1 MKNNNL
7 IVLFILCLWFVISF
21 VTNIL
26 GPLMPLIVDGFEINY
41 TMAGFLPFSFFLAY
55 GLISIPAGA
64 LTEIIGPKKT
74 MLLAFGVNFLG
85 AAIFSFF
92 PVYGA
97 ALIALF
103 LIGMGMAMLQVI
115 INPLM
120 RTAGGESNFA
130 FFSVMGQL
138 VFGLASFV
146 SPFVFS
152 ALMSEIAKGDA
163 SGIAQ
168 IVTSLTPAGLN
179 WVAFYWMFS
188 VIFLI
193 VLLIISQMNI
203 PRLSVADD
211 ELSSPV
217 DVYVKLLKQPKV
229 ILFFL
234 GIAAYVGTEQCLA
247 NWMSEYLSS
256 YHGVD
261 PESTGAKT
269 VGSFWGLM
277 SLGCVLGLALLKVLD
292 SKVVLRLFTLIAMGT
307 LLAAIYGGKE
317 IALIAFPATGFFIS
331 VMFSVIFSLALNSS
345 EDHHGAFSGILCSG
359 IFGGALLP
367 LIVGIAGDL
376 YGLKVALVLLYIPL
390 GFILSISFWA
400 KPLINNETI
409 SLSKLF
415 SRDANT
421 EEG

>member
-1 MKNNNL
+1 M
-7 IVLFILCLWFVISF
+7 IVVFILCLWFVISF

-26 GPLMPLIVDGFEINY
+26 GPLMPLIVDGFDINY

-55 GLISIPAGA
+55 GLVSIPAGG
-64 LTEIIGPKKT
+64 LTELIGPKKT
-74 MLLAFGVNFLG
+74 MLLAFSINFVG

-97 ALIALF
+97 ALVALF

-120 RTAGGESNFA
+120 RTSGGEANFA

-152 ALMSEIAKGDA
+152 ALMAEIAKGET
-163 SGIAQ
+163 SSIGQ
-168 IVTSLTPAGLN
+168 LVTSLTPEGLG
-179 WVAFYWMFS
+179 WIAFYWLFA
-188 VIFLI
+188 VIFLLVI
-193 VLLIISQMNI
+193 LIISQMKI
-203 PRLSVADD
+203 PRLSVQDD

-217 DVYVKLLKQPKV
+217 AVYLMLLKQPQV

-247 NWMSEYLSS
+247 NWMSEFLSV
-256 YHGVD
+256 YHGVS
-261 PESTGAKT
+261 PEQEGARS
-269 VGSFWGLM
+269 VGMFWGLM
-277 SLGCVLGLALLKVLD
+277 SLGCVLGLGLLKVLD
-292 SKVVLRLFTLIAMGT
+292 SKIVLRIFTLIAAAT
-307 LLAAIYGGKE
+307 LMVAVTGDRE
-317 IALIAFPATGFFIS
+317 TALIAFPLTGFFIS

-345 EDHHGAFSGILCSG
+345 PDHHGAYSGILCSG

-367 LIVGIAGDL
+367 LLVGMAGDA
-376 YGLKVALVLLYIPL
+376 YGLKTALVLLLIPL
-390 GFILSISFWA
+390 AFILSISFWA
-400 KPLINNETI
+400 KPLIANETI
-409 SLSKLF
+409 SLTRLF
-415 SRDANT
+415 RKST
-421 EEG
+421 

>member
-1 MKNNNL
+1 MNRNPM
-7 IVLFILCLWFVISF
+7 IVVFILCLWFVISF

-26 GPLMPLIVDGFEINY
+26 GPLMPLIVDGFDINY

-55 GLISIPAGA
+55 GLVSIPAGA
-64 LTEIIGPKKT
+64 LTELIGPKKT
-74 MLLAFGVNFLG
+74 MMLAFSINLLG
-85 AAIFSFF
+85 AAIFSIF

-97 ALIALF
+97 ALVALF

-120 RTAGGESNFA
+120 RTSGGETNFA

-152 ALMSEIAKGDA
+152 ALMAEIAKGEA
-163 SGIAQ
+163 SGIGQ
-168 IVTSLTPAGLN
+168 LVTSLTPEGLG
-179 WVAFYWMFS
+179 WIAFYWLFA
-188 VIFLI
+188 VIFLLVI
-193 VLLIISQMNI
+193 LIISQMKI
-203 PRLSVADD
+203 PRLSVQDD

-217 DVYVKLLKQPKV
+217 AVYLMLLKQPQV

-247 NWMSEYLSS
+247 NWMSEFLSV
-256 YHGVD
+256 YHGVS
-261 PESTGAKT
+261 PEQEGART
-269 VGSFWGLM
+269 VGLFWGLM
-277 SLGCVLGLALLKVLD
+277 SLGCVLGLGLLKILD
-292 SKVVLRLFTLIAMGT
+292 SKIILRIFTLIAAAT
-307 LLAAIYGGKE
+307 LVVAVTGDRE
-317 IALIAFPATGFFIS
+317 TALIAFPLTGFFIS

-345 EDHHGAFSGILCSG
+345 PDHHGAYSGILCSG

-367 LIVGIAGDL
+367 LIVGIAGDA
-376 YGLKVALVLLYIPL
+376 YGLKTALILLLVPL

-400 KPLINNETI
+400 KPLIANETV
-409 SLSKLF
+409 SLTRLF
-415 SRDANT
+415 RRST
-421 EEG
+421 

>member
-1 MKNNNL
+1 MKNNNM

-26 GPLMPLIVDGFEINY
+26 GPLMPLIIEGFEINN

-55 GLISIPAGA
+55 FLVSIPAGA
-64 LTEIIGPKKT
+64 MTESIGPKKA
-74 MLLAFGVNFLG
+74 MLLAFSVNLIG
-85 AAIFSFF
+85 TAIFSIF

-103 LIGMGMAMLQVI
+103 FIGMGMAMLQVI

-120 RTAGGESNFA
+120 RTAGGEAHFA

-152 ALMSEIAKGDA
+152 ALMAEIAKGDA
-163 SGIAQ
+163 SAIAQ
-168 IVTSLTPAGLN
+168 TVASLTPENLG
-179 WVAFYWMFS
+179 WVSFYWLFA
-188 VIFLI
+188 VIFI
-193 VLLIISQMNI
+193 VVLAIISQMNI
-203 PRLSVADD
+203 PRLQVASD
-211 ELSSPV
+211 ELSSPA
-217 DVYVKLLKQPKV
+217 DVYIQLLKKPQV
-229 ILFFL
+229 ILFAL
-234 GIAAYVGTEQCLA
+234 GIAAYVGTEQALA
-247 NWMSEYLSS
+247 NWMSQYLSTH
-256 YHGVD
+256 HGVD
-261 PESTGAKT
+261 PTKEGAQA
-269 VGSFWGLM
+269 VGLFWGLM
-277 SLGCVLGLALLKVLD
+277 SLGCILGLGLLKLLD
-292 SKVVLRLFTLIAMGT
+292 SKVVLRLFTLVAMCC
-307 LLAAIYGGKE
+307 LAAAVFGSKE
-317 IALIAFPATGFFIS
+317 IALMAFPATGFFIS

-345 EDHHGAFSGILCSG
+345 KDHHGAFSGILCSG

-415 SRDANT
+415 GKEANT
-421 EEG
+421 